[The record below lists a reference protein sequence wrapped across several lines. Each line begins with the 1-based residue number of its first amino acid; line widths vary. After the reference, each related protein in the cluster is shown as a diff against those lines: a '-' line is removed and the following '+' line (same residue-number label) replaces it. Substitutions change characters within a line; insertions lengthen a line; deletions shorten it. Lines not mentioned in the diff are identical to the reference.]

1 MASSVLNASV
11 FKTWKLYAVVH
22 LITVK
27 GEVSSCV
34 IYGSEKFSTVC
45 GTVAFAVLF
54 FWFVCIQ
61 VITFT
66 MTLFVAQF
74 FVLS

>member
-1 MASSVLNASV
+1 M
-11 FKTWKLYAVVH
+11 
-22 LITVK
+22 
-27 GEVSSCV
+27 SSCV
-34 IYGSEKFSTVC
+34 ITVQRSFLQC

-54 FWFVCIQ
+54 FLFVCIQ

-66 MTLFVAQF
+66 VTLSVAQF